1 MVRKAKNLPREES
14 RMFGRKRWIIFS
26 AILVLII
33 VLGFVFSSVFLQ
45 PETRFSLTA
54 AIIDQLGEEFPNS
67 TFVESAT
74 NILKSRG
81 FNVTYYNETLT
92 VNFFKGLAKYNYGI
106 IIFRAHSAL
115 REDNST
121 VDLFTAEKYDNSK
134 YGWER
139 ENGLLTK
146 GELLYVPGT
155 YYFAVTPLFI
165 KNLED
170 RFSKS
175 IVIAMG
181 CWSLKTGCEQ
191 MAMAFIDKGAKA
203 YVGWTELVLA
213 KDTDHETA
221 KLLDAFLVK
230 NKTLSAAIE
239 TTAPHTY
246 YGDGKKITSR
256 MDFYPRSP
264 SVGDLEISDLI
275 AEAKASYTTS
285 AFHNLGDII
294 FALGANA
301 SLNRRIFIQRNKRS
315 INQDIVP
322 LNND

>member
-1 MVRKAKNLPREES
+1 MATISITL
-14 RMFGRKRWIIFS
+14 
-26 AILVLII
+26 ALVIMLGSIAF
-33 VLGFVFSSVFLQ
+33 VLFTSSEPAFPLQ
-45 PETRFSLTA
+45 A

-81 FNVTYYNETLT
+81 FNVTYHNETLT

-175 IVIAMG
+175 IVITMG
-181 CWSLKTGCEQ
+181 
-191 MAMAFIDKGAKA
+191 AGA
-203 YVGWTELVLA
+203 
-213 KDTDHETA
+213 
-221 KLLDAFLVK
+221 
-230 NKTLSAAIE
+230 
-239 TTAPHTY
+239 
-246 YGDGKKITSR
+246 
-256 MDFYPRSP
+256 
-264 SVGDLEISDLI
+264 
-275 AEAKASYTTS
+275 
-285 AFHNLGDII
+285 
-294 FALGANA
+294 
-301 SLNRRIFIQRNKRS
+301 
-315 INQDIVP
+315 
-322 LNND
+322 